1 LARGCSVDRTLTVVR
16 RTPDRIHRVLV
27 FRRHTTGM
35 KPIRRFLADQ
45 STVAVIE
52 YGLIAV
58 VIAFVLIGAVNE
70 AQH

>member
-1 LARGCSVDRTLTVVR
+1 MAHYPQAPRLAGVAQRAIAETTTV
-16 RTPDRIHRVLV
+16 
-27 FRRHTTGM
+27 
-35 KPIRRFLADQ
+35 ADQ